1 MACKCDAALG
11 ELKEKTSVSKSSR
24 GKERSE
30 RTYLVLHPSERIPMR
45 GISEVLAEG
54 EFCRENSQ
62 SIIEDES
69 EKYKAAVLNF
79 ENRPALPSSMEF
91 DPMSSPISSQPLRAA
106 MDSSSTNR
114 ASTLTSID
122 VPFALLSPYATPPL
136 KLAERAQI
144 HRSLQFN
151 FEKAVLLSRKTRRE
165 AAESPQAIA
174 WLPLDAY
181 DQSLSEEVLR
191 EYWEQKGAGQV
202 SPKNWDECFPLVTP
216 PRSARRWRRLEI
228 ESFVREGLLTVQEDK
243 SRASQV

>member
-1 MACKCDAALG
+1 MSSSEQVEDLSKSVMWGQARSPAVNQPQSSRENLVDNSPAEEDVRMACKCDAALG
-11 ELKEKTSVSKSSR
+11 ELKEKTSVSKSSQ

-91 DPMSSPISSQPLRAA
+91 DPMWSPISSQPLRAA
-106 MDSSSTNR
+106 MDSSSTNQ
-114 ASTLTSID
+114 ASTLMSID

-136 KLAERAQI
+136 KFAERAQI
-144 HRSLQFN
+144 HRSLQF
-151 FEKAVLLSRKTRRE
+151 
-165 AAESPQAIA
+165 
-174 WLPLDAY
+174 
-181 DQSLSEEVLR
+181 
-191 EYWEQKGAGQV
+191 
-202 SPKNWDECFPLVTP
+202 
-216 PRSARRWRRLEI
+216 
-228 ESFVREGLLTVQEDK
+228 
-243 SRASQV
+243 